1 MKHVVRE
8 NACLSNFIYTDLYK
22 TVLWKR
28 IPDPSASQSWASL
41 SLNKA
46 YSLEFLTYDLTPKK
60 WKRILKRICFV
71 NVESLGL
78 CVYVNESSFKRSQGI
93 VMIQM

>member
-1 MKHVVRE
+1 MLWK
-8 NACLSNFIYTDLYK
+8 NACLSNFIDTDLYQ

-28 IPDPSASQSWASL
+28 IPNPSASQSWASL

-60 WKRILKRICFV
+60 WKRNSKKNMFCKCGVF
-71 NVESLGL
+71 GAM
-78 CVYVNESSFKRSQGI
+78 CVYLNEPSFKRSLGSVI
-93 VMIQM
+93 ILM